1 MNSNEISALDW
12 IVIPPNGCLAIAR
25 QPLSMIPEGCRLA
38 TGTELLCA
46 NRGQPFPW
54 GHLPQPHAH
63 HRHWHERRLGVGGL
77 FHHRWFL
84 TSDGRFGGA
93 ENVPTAPPGSLRSS
107 LLYDGGGLPTDLLAE
122 NEGYAVV
129 KETKESDRR
138 AFRQIQ
144 MYAATHVMADGGAI
158 ISSPMTEQGI
168 IYVGFVGRCQICPN
182 AELISFKQLQT
193 ALPHYS
199 FTLWPEWR
207 NWSIGIES
215 AA

>member
-1 MNSNEISALDW
+1 
-12 IVIPPNGCLAIAR
+12 
-25 QPLSMIPEGCRLA
+25 
-38 TGTELLCA
+38 
-46 NRGQPFPW
+46 
-54 GHLPQPHAH
+54 
-63 HRHWHERRLGVGGL
+63 
-77 FHHRWFL
+77 
-84 TSDGRFGGA
+84 
-93 ENVPTAPPGSLRSS
+93 
-107 LLYDGGGLPTDLLAE
+107 LAE

-158 ISSPMTEQGI
+158 ISSPITEHGI

-182 AELISFKQLQT
+182 AELISFRQLQT
-193 ALPHYS
+193 ALPNYS

-207 NWSIGIES
+207 NWSIGIGS